1 IGLGGYWAYTNPS
14 ESHISLRHASDWLPD
29 FSQDGIGAG
38 FTAVVLSLT
47 GLEITTSYASEVDNP
62 QKTYP
67 KALIA
72 STVLILVSLT
82 ACSLSISSVVSSD
95 HSSLSE
101 GVILAFK
108 AFFDDLNM
116 SFMLPVIALAIVF
129 GSLASLNNW
138 IIAPTKSLHVAAK
151 DHFMPLTLS
160 KENKNQ
166 APVPLLLLQGAIVSV
181 LSLVFILVPNVNQ
194 GMWLLNILMTQLYM
208 VMYICIFVSFLV
220 SRRKHADIQ
229 RPFRVPGGKFGMMLV
244 ATLGL
249 VSCLVTIFVSFD
261 VPAGISAQTGASALI
276 LGFIAFSLPA
286 IGAVMYRNRKRRRE
300 GQLIEAMAN

>member
-1 IGLGGYWAYTNPS
+1 
-14 ESHISLRHASDWLPD
+14 
-29 FSQDGIGAG
+29 
-38 FTAVVLSLT
+38 
-47 GLEITTSYASEVDNP
+47 
-62 QKTYP
+62 
-67 KALIA
+67 
-72 STVLILVSLT
+72 VLILVSLT

-220 SRRKHADIQ
+220 SRRKHTDIE

-244 ATLGL
+244 AALGL
-249 VSCLVTIFVSFD
+249 MSCLVTIFVSFD
-261 VPAGISAQTGASALI
+261 VPAGISAQTGAYALI

-286 IGAVMYRNRKRRRE
+286 IGAVMYRNRKRRRQ
-300 GQLIEAMAN
+300 GQLIEVMVN